1 MKRSV
6 FGVMTIVVAAA
17 FMMLSGCVSTEEPAP
32 ADVVGYSEAGTP
44 DPRLSRAFDSIG
56 IKYTTNSSGNYIV
69 SYQMENNPDRS
80 HGVFV
85 VSETQVYRGI
95 EMREM
100 WSVAAVLPSYPN
112 EDIIRAMMS
121 QNSTIKLGAWA
132 IEASDEE
139 VWIIYTIKVPAD
151 QPAKDIANM
160 IYFVA
165 EICDEW
171 EEEYIGD
178 DIY

>member
-1 MKRSV
+1 MRKYR
-6 FGVMTIVVAAA
+6 VVLVV
-17 FMMLSGCVSTEEPAP
+17 MMLVLAAT
-32 ADVVGYSEAGTP
+32 VVFAQTP
-44 DPRLSRAFDSIG
+44 DARLKKAFDSLG

-69 SYQMENNPDRS
+69 SYQMENNPERS

-85 VSETQVYRGI
+85 VSGTETYRGI
-95 EMREM
+95 EIREI
-100 WSVAAVLPSYPN
+100 WSVAAVLPSYPS
-112 EDIIRAMMS
+112 EDIIYAMMA
-121 QNSTIKLGAWA
+121 QNSTIKVGAWA

-139 VWIIYTIKVPAD
+139 VWIIYTVKVPAAMS
-151 QPAKDIANM
+151 AKDLSNL

-171 EEEYIGD
+171 EEENIGD